1 MNRSNLWAED
11 DLRDIL
17 VTFSYY
23 RCYKNSQQLDSSN
36 ACLDDSHWTRT
47 KYWLTPTDAADDA
60 AKSKTSTDS
69 SW

>member
-1 MNRSNLWAED
+1 MNRSSQWAKD
-11 DLRDIL
+11 DLKDIL

-36 ACLDDSHWTRT
+36 ACLDDFHSTRT
-47 KYWLTPTDAADDA
+47 KYWLRLTDAADDVA
-60 AKSKTSTDS
+60 MSKTSTGS